1 MSEEFDTGEKNE
13 DGTPK
18 MANRMIEGSLE
29 RVDDPYGSAS
39 PDQAR
44 ALGAEDLYNYPTV
57 IMHRNFK
64 PPFDQNPIG
73 TGHSPSPSSP
83 FQTAAS

>member
-29 RVDDPYGSAS
+29 RVDDHTVRLHLTKPVLSV
-39 PDQAR
+39 P
-44 ALGAEDLYNYPTV
+44 EDLYNYPTV
-57 IMHRNFK
+57 IMHRN
-64 PPFDQNPIG
+64 
-73 TGHSPSPSSP
+73 SSRRSTRTRSAP
-83 FQTAAS
+83 AIHLAEFAYPTAAS